1 MAVVE
6 VHPEQI
12 HGPWIEGFVLDRHV
26 ISSTPTHY
34 VGDHQQFDTLRTP
47 LGELVYRLK
56 NKGGPAQDVVDT
68 AVDFVSTRWLGQI
81 DCVIAPPPSA
91 TRQRQPAV
99 LIATGVARALGVE
112 CLGHAVVKA
121 IPTPQMKNVPVHER
135 EGLLKNAMRQGPA
148 SVVGARVLI
157 VDDLRQTGGTMR
169 RVAEV
174 LAVAGA
180 GEIRVLAMT
189 RTK

>member
-1 MAVVE
+1 MAIVE
-6 VHPEQI
+6 IHPQPI
-12 HGPWIEGFVLDRHV
+12 DGPWIEGFVLDRHV

-56 NKGGPAQDVVDT
+56 NKGGPAQDVIDT
-68 AVDFVSTRWLGQI
+68 AVDFVSTRWSGI

-91 TRQRQPAV
+91 TRRRQPAV
-99 LIATGVARALGVE
+99 LIAAGVARALGVSY
-112 CLGHAVVKA
+112 LANAVVKA
-121 IPTPQMKNVPVHER
+121 KPTPQMKNVPTYER
-135 EGLLKNAMRQGPA
+135 EDLLKDAIQKGPA
-148 SVVGARVLI
+148 SVVGVRALI
-157 VDDLRQTGGTMR
+157 VDDLWQTGGTMR